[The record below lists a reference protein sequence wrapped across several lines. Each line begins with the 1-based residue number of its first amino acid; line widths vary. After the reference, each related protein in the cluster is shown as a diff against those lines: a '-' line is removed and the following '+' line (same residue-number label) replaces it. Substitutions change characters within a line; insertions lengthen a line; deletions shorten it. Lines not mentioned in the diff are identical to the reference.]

1 MSIVQLSPTLAAL
14 LAAEYREEITLVNQ
28 AQPDQTIS
36 GSYDRWTLLDTL
48 AHCAAWKTRSAV
60 RQLDWLAGRDLP
72 AEEDLE
78 STNRGIYDTCKN
90 YSWLALP
97 QILAAAHQ
105 QSLQVVSAAGED
117 RLHLPGLLGRP
128 FWTGLFANCAW
139 HPLYHLSAWLF
150 DQGQR
155 VQALALLEAYNKRL
169 AVLPLEPR
177 IHALAVYDWA
187 VLLLKD
193 GAREQAVA
201 KLRAAFGISAKL
213 KEWARQDPDLASLHG
228 DTVLD

>member
-1 MSIVQLSPTLAAL
+1 MNIVQLSSTLAAL
-14 LAAEYREEITLVNQ
+14 LAAEYGEEIILVNQ
-28 AQPDQTIS
+28 ARPDQTDS
-36 GSYDRWTLLDTL
+36 GPYDRWTLLDTL

-60 RQLDWLAGRDLP
+60 RQLDWLAGRNLP

-78 STNRGIYDTCKN
+78 STNRSIYDTCKN
-90 YSWLALP
+90 YSWPALP
-97 QILAAAHQ
+97 QILAAAYQ

-117 RLHLPGLLGRP
+117 RLHLPGPSGPPL
-128 FWTGLFANCAW
+128 WTGLVANCVW

-155 VQALALLEAYNKRL
+155 AQALALLEAYDGRL
-169 AVLPLEPR
+169 AALPLEPR
-177 IHALAVYDWA
+177 IHALAAYDWA

-193 GAREQAVA
+193 GARQQAVA
-201 KLRAAFGISAKL
+201 KLRTAFGISAKL